1 LQNKPM
7 QTFKLGKL
15 MILESK
21 SGCAMCGDP
30 SQTSWVTLRT
40 TENLVAE
47 NEQKYMQ
54 KREKVAIS

>member
-1 LQNKPM
+1 M

-30 SQTSWVTLRT
+30 SRTSWVTLRT